1 MHGTLSLRPRVELIS
16 KLLSFKSTRA
26 FLVFLMFQG
35 RQQSAQHRCQAP
47 IEMRWGDRVIP
58 YHARCPE

>member
-1 MHGTLSLRPRVELIS
+1 VELIS